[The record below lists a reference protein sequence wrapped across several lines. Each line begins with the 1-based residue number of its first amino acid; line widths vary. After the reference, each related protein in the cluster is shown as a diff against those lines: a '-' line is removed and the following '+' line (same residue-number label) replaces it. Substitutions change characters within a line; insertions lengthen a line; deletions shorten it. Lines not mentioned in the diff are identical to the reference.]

1 MSLRHIQKAAVHC
14 LLSVENGTNLRQAL
28 SCGKDLDA
36 SDKAAF
42 LDISYGVQRFSGSLK
57 AVLSM
62 LLNKPIQDKNIDALL
77 RVALYQ
83 LSYTQTPPYAVV
95 NECVALSAKWQ
106 HGKFKNLVNALLRR
120 FLREKAHLLEKVKN
134 NPNLPKWFENRLY
147 QDYPGDAQ
155 HIIQAA
161 LQHPPLTLRLNA
173 RKTNRQNYG
182 EILQKNNIAHTFLSD
197 IAVCLQNPVKV
208 SAIPNFADGFVSVQ
222 DFGAMQAAS
231 ILQPKDG
238 ERILDACAAPGGK
251 TAHILETA
259 DCDVTAV
266 DIDANRLQKVA
277 DNLRRLGFQAALKA
291 ANAANVDEWY
301 NGQPFDAILAD
312 VPCSATGTIR
322 RNPDIK
328 WLRRVDDAQKIADQQ
343 VVLLDNLWGCL
354 NNGGR
359 MLFATCSIFREENQQ
374 QVSHFL
380 QRHKNACCVLEKQL
394 LINDIQDGFYYAL
407 LQKN

>member
-1 MSLRHIQKAAVHC
+1 MSLRHIQKAAVQC
-14 LLSVENGTNLRQAL
+14 LLSVEDGTNLRLAL

-42 LDISYGVQRFSGSLK
+42 FDISYGVQRFSGSLK
-57 AVLSM
+57 AVLSV
-62 LLNKPIQDKNIDALL
+62 LLNKPVQDKTIDALL

-95 NECVALSAKWQ
+95 NECVALSGKIH
-106 HGKFKNLVNALLRR
+106 HGKFKNLANALLRR
-120 FLREKAHLLEKVKN
+120 FLREKDTLLNQVKN
-134 NPNLPKWFENRLY
+134 NPNLPKWFEKRLY
-147 QDYPGDAQ
+147 EDYPNDAQ
-155 HIIQAA
+155 RIIQAA
-161 LQHPPLTLRLNA
+161 LQHPPLTLRLNC
-173 RKTNRQNYG
+173 RKTNRQNYA

-251 TAHILETA
+251 TAHIMETA

-266 DIDANRLQKVA
+266 DIDANRLQKVQ
-277 DNLRRLGFQAALKA
+277 DNLQRLGFQAALKA

-301 NGQPFDAILAD
+301 N
-312 VPCSATGTIR
+312 
-322 RNPDIK
+322 
-328 WLRRVDDAQKIADQQ
+328 
-343 VVLLDNLWGCL
+343 
-354 NNGGR
+354 
-359 MLFATCSIFREENQQ
+359 
-374 QVSHFL
+374 
-380 QRHKNACCVLEKQL
+380 
-394 LINDIQDGFYYAL
+394 
-407 LQKN
+407 